1 VNLSVVAVLT
11 LVLAVP
17 AVPGLAD
24 HSIDPDEVGL
34 RVLLAVGAAVAA
46 EVVLRRFVD
55 AVRGPAEQPLR
66 SEDPAAAGAGPR
78 RRQDDPPA
86 A

>member
-1 VNLSVVAVLT
+1 MNLSVVAVLS

-17 AVPGLAD
+17 AVLGLAD

-34 RVLLAVGAAVAA
+34 RVLMAVAAAVVA

-55 AVRGPAEQPLR
+55 AVRSPLDQPAAR
-66 SEDPAAAGAGPR
+66 EDAVAAAGPPR
-78 RRQDDPPA
+78 RRQGDPPTA
-86 A
+86 

>member
-1 VNLSVVAVLT
+1 VNLAVIAVLT

-17 AVPGLAD
+17 AVVGLAD

-34 RVLLAVGAAVAA
+34 RVLLAVAVAVVA

-55 AVRGPAEQPLR
+55 AVRSPAEQPVGV
-66 SEDPAAAGAGPR
+66 EDPAAVAATSP